1 MSAFAPTPS
10 LARRLAASVARGTRA
25 VANAV
30 AWYVRAYLNRR
41 VAIGMMDFDDRMLR
55 DIGLTR
61 GDVHASIVGPI
72 DSDPTVRLRILAV
85 ERRAASR
92 ATARER
98 LAIEREL
105 ADKLAATERGLREAC

>member
-10 LARRLAASVARGTRA
+10 LARRLAAIAARGTRA
-25 VANAV
+25 VASNV

-41 VAIGMMDFDDRMLR
+41 IAIGMMEFDDRMLK

-61 GDVHASIVGPI
+61 GDVHASIVGPV

-85 ERRAASR
+85 ERRAATR
-92 ATARER
+92 ASARER
-98 LAIEREL
+98 LAIEREM
-105 ADKLAATERGLREAC
+105 AEKLAAVERGLREAC